1 MFLPKPNTQ
10 KSTAKGGNSHL
21 QYWKSEMQGWRIS
34 MEDAFLALPDFDGET
49 ALFCIF
55 DGHGGPEVADFC
67 HRHFATELKKSP
79 FYAKGSYPE
88 ALKATFFKMD
98 ELMQTPEGRKEL
110 VPREGQTGLP
120 NVFAGCT
127 ALAVLVTPDQI
138 LVANAGDCRCLVF
151 EESGEVLVMNIEHKP
166 QNVEENARIYRG
178 GGMVRNGRV
187 NGILNLSRALGDLRY
202 KGDLWRAPADQVISG
217 EPEVVVKKRES
228 ADLFMLL
235 GCDGVYEKLSDLS
248 IRDVIFDG
256 FEGGEDML
264 DVLNSLLDQTCAPE
278 FKRAFGGYDNMSAI
292 LVHLKPLKDAPSGNA
307 LH

>member
-1 MFLPKPNTQ
+1 
-10 KSTAKGGNSHL
+10 
-21 QYWKSEMQGWRIS
+21 
-34 MEDAFLALPDFDGET
+34 MEDAFLAIPDFDGDT

-55 DGHGGPEVADFC
+55 DGHGGSEVADFC
-67 HRHFATELKKSP
+67 HRHFARELKHSP
-79 FYAKGSYPE
+79 FYSNGRYAE

-98 ELMQTPEGRKEL
+98 ELMQTPQGRKEL
-110 VPREGQTGLP
+110 LGREGQLASS

-127 ALAVLVTPDQI
+127 ALAVLVTPREI

-151 EESGEVLVMNIEHKP
+151 QENGEVLVMNIEHKP
-166 QNVEENARIYRG
+166 QNVQENARIYQG

-202 KGDLWRAPADQVISG
+202 KGDVWRPPAEQVISG
-217 EPEVVVKKRES
+217 EAEVVAKKREPT
-228 ADLFMLL
+228 DLFMLL

-256 FEGGEDML
+256 FEDGQDMQ

-292 LVHLKPLKDAPSGNA
+292 LVHFKPQEKGTI
-307 LH
+307 